1 MNMTEKNQE
10 VTKKNGSNSRQ
21 IGTQNN
27 YFLNVYFKKYFQTR
41 FNRHYSSPKEE
52 ARRKNIFLATLK
64 VIRDHN
70 EKYNRH
76 ETSWRQGVN
85 QFADLTLIE
94 TSYIMIKP
102 QLGTYSGVP
111 EQKPEDQQ
119 EHTGNIEKVEDDD
132 EAWQKFKVSMFD
144 ICKILKVYKR
154 SILI

>member
-1 MNMTEKNQE
+1 
-10 VTKKNGSNSRQ
+10 
-21 IGTQNN
+21 
-27 YFLNVYFKKYFQTR
+27 
-41 FNRHYSSPKEE
+41 
-52 ARRKNIFLATLK
+52 
-64 VIRDHN
+64 
-70 EKYNRH
+70 
-76 ETSWRQGVN
+76 
-85 QFADLTLIE
+85 
-94 TSYIMIKP
+94 MIKP